1 MLLLL
6 RRDEILDDFH
16 HEVSRQA
23 MKIHLGRMLDPMSLP
38 VVVHLR
44 VQHLVLVVDARGEKF
59 LQPLVLGERDVRA
72 FIKRVFPLVAER
84 RRVPPVVRLLVEENP
99 AHAGFAQLVR
109 RAVTR
114 HARA

>member
-44 VQHLVLVVDARGEKF
+44 VQHLVLVVDALGEKL
-59 LQPLVLGERDVRA
+59 LQPLVLGERDVRT
-72 FIKRVFPLVAER
+72 FIKRVFALITKR
-84 RRVPPVVRLLVEENP
+84 RRVPAVVRLLIEENP

-109 RAVTR
+109 RAVTS